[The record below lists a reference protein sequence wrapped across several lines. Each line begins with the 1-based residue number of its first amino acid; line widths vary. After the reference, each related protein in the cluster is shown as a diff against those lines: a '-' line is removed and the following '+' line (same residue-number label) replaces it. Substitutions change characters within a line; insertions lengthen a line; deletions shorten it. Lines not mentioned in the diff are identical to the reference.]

1 MKARQLRADDLT
13 WYAILVEPQR
23 ELAVTD
29 DLEERQVQAYCPI
42 RTAWVRRGNRNRN
55 VRVERSYPLI
65 SRYVFVGFW
74 SESTPNWSVVC
85 DVDHV
90 IGPVGYDGE
99 PARIRAREI
108 QSLIDREA
116 KGAWRAP
123 VWHRSL
129 RKGEAIDIDTRVR
142 VVSQSDAEQ
151 LTDQVYRILEVDG
164 GQARIV
170 PDVPEAELKRLG
182 IFGAV
187 PIRAPLNRLRRAS

>member
-23 ELAVTD
+23 ELAVTN
-29 DLEERQVQAYCPI
+29 DLEERHVEAYCPI
-42 RTAWVRRGNRNRN
+42 RTAWVRRGRNRN
-55 VRVERSYPLI
+55 ARFERAYPLI
-65 SRYVFVGFW
+65 SRYVFVGW
-74 SESTPNWSVVC
+74 LSTPNWSVVC

-90 IGPVGYDGE
+90 IGPVGYEGE
-99 PARIRAREI
+99 PYRIRPREI
-108 QSLIDREA
+108 QSLMDREA

-142 VVSQSDAEQ
+142 VVSRTDSEQ
-151 LTDQVYRILEVDG
+151 LTDQIYRILGVEG

-170 PDVPEAELKRLG
+170 PDVPEDELKRLG

-187 PIRAPLNRLRRAS
+187 PIKAPLDRLRRAS